1 MEEPDL
7 HPPGRICPSSWNFLS
22 TGRLWARP
30 LAFGD
35 APSYPQLQYLVMTW
49 VRWESLQRIAK
60 PHCNSLQ
67 HRYRMFQGLR
77 VGWQCCGL
85 ECRTLRASGSNSHWQ
100 HSDNI
105 ADGGW
110 RQLAHWLMQRAT
122 VLQIPHFFSFATP
135 MHVSINPPTEFHII
149 YIIYIYNIYIYILI
163 YINIY

>member
-100 HSDNI
+100 HCWRWLTTVGPLTHATRDGA
-105 ADGGW
+105 ADS
-110 RQLAHWLMQRAT
+110 A
-122 VLQIPHFFSFATP
+122 FFSFATP

-149 YIIYIYNIYIYILI
+149 YIIYI
-163 YINIY
+163 